1 MYQQPPSN
9 QNVPT
14 YTPPEQPYSQ
24 YPQPPPQDY
33 PSYPPPPYQQP
44 PQPKRKRRIW
54 LWIVV
59 IVALI
64 VVYQVGHAA
73 ITDISATSQAIQPPA
88 ATDIPTLAPTA
99 TPLTNKD
106 AITKEVQADI
116 TAASLTGD
124 VIQAGYG
131 KKDNAFALVGLKPP
145 LTMSKDEQL
154 TLVLTDCFDGQK
166 AIWTDP
172 LLAHIGSM
180 EVFVFTQDSQGLPV
194 TVGDC
199 ILHPYNASLI
209 DWNSTDAL
217 TAWNNKAYED
227 MTP

>member
-88 ATDIPTLAPTA
+88 ATDIPTLAPQLHHSLIRTRLPKKYRPISPLLHLPA
-99 TPLTNKD
+99 MSFRQVMARKTTPLRSSDSSRRLPCPK
-106 AITKEVQADI
+106 
-116 TAASLTGD
+116 
-124 VIQAGYG
+124 
-131 KKDNAFALVGLKPP
+131 
-145 LTMSKDEQL
+145 MS
-154 TLVLTDCFDGQK
+154 
-166 AIWTDP
+166 
-172 LLAHIGSM
+172 S
-180 EVFVFTQDSQGLPV
+180 
-194 TVGDC
+194 
-199 ILHPYNASLI
+199 
-209 DWNSTDAL
+209 
-217 TAWNNKAYED
+217 
-227 MTP
+227 